1 MSSLK
6 ETLKKVIQLDKE
18 SQAKIKALETEKKHI
33 SDYRKSILKE
43 LTKTYQEATDK
54 RFVEIQKRILKEYE
68 DGKSAADIDALKK
81 EKNILS
87 QYEKNKEAWLK
98 SLISFCLR
106 E

>member
-6 ETLKKVIQLDKE
+6 ETLKRVIQLDKE

-33 SDYRKSILKE
+33 SDYRKAIQKE
-43 LTKTYQEATDK
+43 LTKSYQEATDK
-54 RFVEIQKRILKEYE
+54 RFVEIQKRILKEFE
-68 DGKSAADIDALKK
+68 DGKSTADKDALKK
-81 EKNILS
+81 EKYILS
-87 QYEKNKEAWLK
+87 QYEKNKETWLE